1 MKLEDIFATVLN
13 VPSSDLS
20 DATSPKELGSW
31 TSRAHIQLI
40 TTMEQI
46 FSVTFSA
53 AEIKSLKSLGD
64 ARGFLSAKGVQA

>member
-1 MKLEDIFATVLN
+1 MKVEDIFATVLD
-13 VPSSDLS
+13 VPAADL
-20 DATSPKELGSW
+20 DDTVGPKELGSW

-53 AEIKSLKSLGD
+53 AEIKSLKTLGD
-64 ARGFLSAKGVQA
+64 ARGFLAAKGVQA